1 LSSLPRTEVR
11 DADAALTRV
20 KVCGIR
26 RIQDAVLATDLGASA
41 VGLVFWPESPRFID
55 PYRARAVAAALP
67 PGVTPVGVFVDQPV
81 EFVMGVAR
89 LIPLGAV
96 QLHGSESI
104 ASFIRLTQ
112 RLIKAVPVTESFEA
126 TALDLVP
133 PFVTVLLDAH
143 DPVRRGGTGRTI
155 DWGVAAAVAA
165 RRRTIL
171 SGGLTAMNVGEAV
184 ARVRPYMID
193 VSSGVESRPGV
204 KDPVKLR
211 EFFAALAAVGPKT
224 KALRPETTRD

>member
-1 LSSLPRTEVR
+1 MEIR
-11 DADAALTRV
+11 DPAAALTRV

-26 RIQDAVLATDLGASA
+26 RVQDAVLATDLGASA
-41 VGLVFWPESPRFID
+41 VGLVFWPDSPRFID
-55 PYRARAVAAALP
+55 PYRARAIAAALP
-67 PGVTPVGVFVDQPV
+67 PGVMPVGVFVDQPV

-104 ASFIRLTQ
+104 ENFVCLAQ
-112 RLIKAVPVTESFEA
+112 RLIKAVPVTADFEA
-126 TALDLVP
+126 TAIDLVP
-133 PFVTVLLDAH
+133 PYVTILLDAH

-155 DWGVAAAVAA
+155 DWSVAAAVAA

-171 SGGLTAMNVGEAV
+171 SGGLTAANVGEAV

-193 VSSGVESRPGV
+193 VSSGVESAPGV

-211 EFFAALAAVGPKT
+211 EFFAALAAV
-224 KALRPETTRD
+224 RPAANG

>member
-1 LSSLPRTEVR
+1 VAVVNPTGTR
-11 DADAALTRV
+11 DDSGVAVTRV
-20 KVCGIR
+20 KICGIR

-55 PYRARAVAAALP
+55 PYRARVIAAALP
-67 PGVTPVGVFVDQPV
+67 PGVTPVGVFVDQPA

-89 LIPLGAV
+89 LVPLGAV

-104 ASFIRLTQ
+104 ADFARMAQ
-112 RLIKAVPVTESFEA
+112 RLIKAVPVTDGFEA
-126 TALDLVP
+126 AAIELIP
-133 PFVTVLLDAH
+133 PYVTVLLDAH

-155 DWGVAAAVAA
+155 DWSIAAAVAA

-171 SGGLTAMNVGEAV
+171 SGGLTAANVGEAV

-193 VSSGVESRPGV
+193 VSSGVESQPGV

-211 EFFAALAAVGPKT
+211 QLFAAVAAV
-224 KALRPETTRD
+224 RPRTTE